1 MFYDVLSIGAN
12 IMALILV
19 LIAIKMLLR
28 SGWVLAW
35 IRGTGGLVVLCLAG
49 LMLLTALDI
58 KAYKQ
63 WNEDEP
69 LAKVSFSRLTDQQ
82 YEVVV
87 VFSDNA
93 VAKTYKVHGDQW
105 QIEARILRWDGWLN
119 RMGGKPGYRLER
131 LSGRY
136 ISAAEDMYYPR
147 SVHSLHKPSE
157 YFDVWHWIY
166 KAGGLPGVRAA
177 YGSAT
182 YIPMAHGAFYEVGL
196 SQTGVT
202 AKPLNEQAKAA
213 LQTW

>member
-1 MFYDVLSIGAN
+1 
-12 IMALILV
+12 
-19 LIAIKMLLR
+19 
-28 SGWVLAW
+28 
-35 IRGTGGLVVLCLAG
+35 
-49 LMLLTALDI
+49 MLLTALDI

-136 ISAAEDMYYPR
+136 ISA
-147 SVHSLHKPSE
+147 SE